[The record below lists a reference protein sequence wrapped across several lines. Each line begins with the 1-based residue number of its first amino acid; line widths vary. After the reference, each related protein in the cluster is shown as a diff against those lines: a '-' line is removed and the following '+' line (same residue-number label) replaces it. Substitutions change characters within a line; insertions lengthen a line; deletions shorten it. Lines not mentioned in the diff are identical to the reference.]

1 MDSRE
6 RPVNSRERSV
16 NSLELPVNSPERSV
30 NSPERG
36 ATQWPVW
43 LLWLALVLTVI
54 APSAQGA
61 PHDEGLRVQ
70 LEARRHATIASE
82 LAGRLAAL
90 LLEPG
95 ETFAEGDPL
104 AQLACTLHE
113 ARLSRAQAA
122 EHAARRQLDVAENL
136 DRLQSI
142 SVAELTRAQSD
153 VAQMRAER
161 VLEQTLVAR
170 CQVLAPY
177 AGRVAKRHVE
187 PGEYVREGDPLLD
200 IYQASDY
207 RVTLLAPS
215 TWLPRLAPGQRFE
228 VRLDETGRRYPAE
241 IVRLGA
247 EVDPLSQSIKVV
259 GRLLDEPGDLLPGM
273 SGSAQFSLAGPS
285 AANE

>member
-1 MDSRE
+1 MDSPE
-6 RPVNSRERSV
+6 LAVNSRE
-16 NSLELPVNSPERSV
+16 LAV

-36 ATQWPVW
+36 ATRWPVG
-43 LLWLALVLTVI
+43 LLWLTLVLSVT
-54 APSAQGA
+54 APSAWGA
-61 PHDEGLRVQ
+61 ANDEVIRVQ

-90 LLEPG
+90 PLEPG
-95 ETFAEGDPL
+95 EHFAEGDPL
-104 AQLACTLHE
+104 AQLDCALHE

-122 EHAARRQLDVAENL
+122 EQAARRQLDVAENL

-142 SVAELTRAQSD
+142 SIAELTRAQSD

-273 SGSAQFSLAGPS
+273 SGSAQFSLTGPS
-285 AANE
+285 AANDEPSANNE